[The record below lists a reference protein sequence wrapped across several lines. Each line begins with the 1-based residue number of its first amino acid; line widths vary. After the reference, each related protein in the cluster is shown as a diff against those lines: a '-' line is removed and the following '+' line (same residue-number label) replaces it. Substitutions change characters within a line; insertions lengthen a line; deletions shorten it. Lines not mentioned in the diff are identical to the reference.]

1 VKKKRM
7 IVEREV
13 ERWKRMIVGREVE
26 RWKRMIDGHEIRG
39 KKIAMIDDL

>member
-1 VKKKRM
+1 MEEDDCR
-7 IVEREV
+7 
-13 ERWKRMIVGREVE
+13 GEVE